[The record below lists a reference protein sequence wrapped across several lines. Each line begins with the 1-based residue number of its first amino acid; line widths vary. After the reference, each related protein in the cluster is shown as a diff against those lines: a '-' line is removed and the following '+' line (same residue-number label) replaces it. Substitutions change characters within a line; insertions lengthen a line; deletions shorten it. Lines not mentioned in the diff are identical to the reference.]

1 MSDLNPVDKQQVK
14 AILMT
19 HAEMQ
24 DHRTLVTEEVISR
37 LKAEGG
43 DDDEVADMIE
53 ELNTSVKEMTDDS
66 ENLKRLASHF

>member
-1 MSDLNPVDKQQVK
+1 MQQLTSQDRDQVK

-24 DHRTLVTEEVISR
+24 DHRTLETEGVIAR
-37 LKAEGG
+37 LMHEGG
-43 DDDEVADMIE
+43 DDDEVAVMVDQ
-53 ELNTSVKEMTDDS
+53 LNESVKDMTDDS